1 MCVAYFSL
9 LIQTIFNGVA
19 HQDLENEIP
28 RVNANLQEKK
38 FEYIYIRNSLNKDKA
53 EELGLV
59 VLNNES
65 IEYITR
71 DPVGFRGNEDT
82 SGI

>member
-1 MCVAYFSL
+1 MCITYFSL
-9 LIQTIFNGVA
+9 LVQTVFSGVA
-19 HQDLENEIP
+19 HQELENEIP
-28 RVNANLQEKK
+28 KANAQLQEKR
-38 FEYIYIRNSLNKDKA
+38 FEYIYLRNSLNKDKA

-71 DPVGFRGNEDT
+71 DPVGFRGGDRRE
-82 SGI
+82 GI